1 MGINVKGF
9 NLLKIGQNR
18 YDFKLKS
25 GKRKIAY
32 EILEFN
38 ENEIEFMTNSVMF
51 FSDKGNDVK
60 IKKDIVKLS
69 EIEEIIE
76 K

>member
-1 MGINVKGF
+1 MKIKVKGF
-9 NLLKIGQNR
+9 DLLKIGKNR
-18 YDFKLKS
+18 YDFKLKN

-38 ENEIEFMTNSVMF
+38 ENEIEFMTNGFMF
-51 FSDKGNDVK
+51 LGPKENDVK
-60 IKKDIVKLS
+60 FKKDVINLEDV
-69 EIEEIIE
+69 EEIIE